1 MVLLVPSVYLPLGG
15 EEVSRLPG
23 LEAGGLAHASPFPG
37 SCGSEGTRVLM
48 GSSSCGPA
56 HAAACWGMSPPSA
69 VQRRRSTFTRAH
81 RAAGEA
87 TRVSERL
94 KFDSGRK
101 PSFALV
107 PVLLN
112 LFRVTLSLRSPQIAS
127 AVRGHLP
134 AQGCPGL

>member
-1 MVLLVPSVYLPLGG
+1 MVLLVPSVYLPPGG
-15 EEVSRLPG
+15 EEVSGSLG
-23 LEAGGLAHASPFPG
+23 LEAGGLAHASSFPG
-37 SCGSEGTRVLM
+37 SCGSEGTRVLVEA
-48 GSSSCGPA
+48 PA
-56 HAAACWGMSPPSA
+56 MVQLTQLPARSVPTIGCPHRVAPPLP
-69 VQRRRSTFTRAH
+69 RAH